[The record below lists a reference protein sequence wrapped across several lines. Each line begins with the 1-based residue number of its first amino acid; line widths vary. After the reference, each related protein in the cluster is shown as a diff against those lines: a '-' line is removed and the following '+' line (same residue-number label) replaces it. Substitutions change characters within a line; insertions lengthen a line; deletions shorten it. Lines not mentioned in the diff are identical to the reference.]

1 MNYKTTLWIFILISV
16 LFSMPTIKAQQ
27 STVEGFKVT
36 ITFVDEPG
44 DNLKIYQAP
53 LKYNKDF
60 ALVLQ
65 LNNGD
70 NAINDQVLPY
80 FKGQAGNPG
89 LYFTEGQ
96 INSKQPFKMDAVHYA
111 FDENGED
118 VHNYRPGFLNWD
130 NIINL
135 WAGEFGIVANGL
147 NFPASTNAALE
158 VNRIYSYTQRK
169 TLSSTVPGGYRT
181 QTYVVPQN
189 GQGQLAYAREKYLA
203 VYDNSS
209 GALPN
214 PVMVE
219 NFGSIQGVKVSR
231 SPMQSGLFNQVQQ
244 LAQLSNENNHP
255 IGTYY
260 LDGFGAGGAPTF
272 NAFKQEMNQV
282 AATFGINGSDNIWV
296 ATSAEL
302 FEFLRV
308 KELVEMHT
316 QINGN
321 IVEITFS
328 AAQMPVD
335 FREYCMT
342 IVVEGESNIV
352 EMPVEQPDGISTYKF
367 SGTNALLN
375 LKWRGGVVPDLE
387 QQATEAVV
395 QTENQPNA
403 SNALTAMDFV
413 LMLPDGDLKES
424 LRERLCVFNY
434 DYEPGFCPR
443 NEFLGADTTV
453 CFGTILNFE
462 APAAD
467 SYLWSTGQTTQQI
480 TFETISDTLLWAKA
494 SLNNG
499 FIMADTIVIN
509 SIALPQVTI
518 STETDTIGPINE
530 AVLVASGAA
539 TYLWENGSTN
549 DTLIVQPQQT
559 TRYAVAG
566 TNAQGCVGYDTITIV
581 VQYELSVDFVYDTVC
596 YGTPTQLF
604 SRIQSNDSILIKE
617 WDLNGDG
624 VFGDAYGDTVQ
635 YLFEQPGEKLTGL
648 RVKTRNG
655 QMQLQYHSVP
665 VADYPF
671 VQFDFANNCEG
682 YSVQFT
688 DRTTVN
694 VGFPT
699 AWDWSFGDGGSADFK
714 HPDHF
719 YENVDTYDVSLIV
732 TSNYGCS
739 DTASHSITINRAPV
753 VDLRLSDGTAV
764 APDAE
769 LKMPKGS
776 SLTFKVDSPYDSL
789 KWTGGIQT
797 ETFRVINAG
806 FFDVTIFYQG
816 CANSRFF
823 SIVETDGPID
833 PTTDGVM
840 NLITPNGDGFNDL
853 WLIDLAKLRPA
864 KVAVYSRA
872 GRQVYSSN
880 DYNNDWGGTYN
891 GNHLPEG
898 TYYYL
903 IEGGNG
909 EVIKGPISILR

>member
-1 MNYKTTLWIFILISV
+1 MNYKTTLWICVLICMLS
-16 LFSMPTIKAQQ
+16 SIHTIKAQQ
-27 STVEGFKVT
+27 STVEGFKIT
-36 ITFVDEPG
+36 ITFVDDPG
-44 DNLKIYQAP
+44 DDLKIYLAP

-65 LNNGD
+65 LNKGD

-80 FKGQAGNPG
+80 FKGQAGNSG

-111 FDENGED
+111 FNEAGED

-135 WAGEFGIVANGL
+135 WAGEFGIVGNGL
-147 NFPASTNAALE
+147 NFPTSTDAALE
-158 VNRIYSYTQRK
+158 VDRIYSYTQRK
-169 TLSSTVPGGYRT
+169 TLSGTVPGGYRT
-181 QTYVVPQN
+181 QTYVVPEN
-189 GQGQLAYAREKYLA
+189 GAGQLSFAREKYLA
-203 VYDNSS
+203 VYDNTS

-214 PVMVE
+214 PSAVE
-219 NFGSIQGVKVSR
+219 NFGTIQGIRVSR
-231 SPMQSGLFNQVQQ
+231 SPMQSGFFNQVQQ
-244 LAQLSNENNHP
+244 LAQLSNETNHP

-260 LDGFGAGGAPTF
+260 LDGFGVEGFPTF
-272 NAFKQEMNQV
+272 AAFKQEMNQI
-282 AATFGINGSDNIWV
+282 AAEYGISGSDNIWV
-296 ATSAEL
+296 STSAEL
-302 FEFLRV
+302 FEYLRV
-308 KELVEMHT
+308 KELVQMQT
-316 QINGN
+316 QINGS
-321 IVEITFS
+321 IVEVTFT
-328 AAQMPVD
+328 ADQMPVD

-342 IVVEGESNIV
+342 IVVEGETNIV
-352 EMPVEQPDGISTYKF
+352 EMPVVEPDGISTYKF
-367 SGTNALLN
+367 SGKNALLN
-375 LKWRGGVVPDLE
+375 LKWRGSVIPELD
-387 QQATEAVV
+387 QQATGAVE
-395 QTENQPNA
+395 QTESQPTA
-403 SNALTAMDFV
+403 AHALAAMDFV
-413 LMLPDGDLKES
+413 LMLPDGDVKEN

-453 CFGTILNFE
+453 CYGTTLNFE
-462 APAAD
+462 APEAD
-467 SYLWSTGQTTQQI
+467 AYLWSTGQNTRQI
-480 TFETISDTLLWAKA
+480 TFETLSDTVLWAQA

-499 FIMADTIVIN
+499 FMMADTINIS
-509 SIALPQVTI
+509 SIALPDVI
-518 STETDTIGPINE
+518 IRTETDTIGPINQ

-539 TYLWENGSTN
+539 TYLWEDGSTN

-559 TRYAVAG
+559 TRYAVEG
-566 TNAQGCVGYDTITIV
+566 TNAAGCIGRDTITIV

-596 YGTPTQLF
+596 FGTPTQLF

-624 VFGDAYGDTVQ
+624 IFGDAFGDTVQ

-648 RVKTRNG
+648 RVKTKNG

-694 VGFPT
+694 VGVPN
-699 AWDWSFGDGGSADFK
+699 AWHWSFGDGDTANYK

-719 YENVDTYDVSLIV
+719 YENVNTYDVSLIV
-732 TSNYGCS
+732 TSSYGCS
-739 DTASHSITINRAPV
+739 DTANRSLTIKRAPV
-753 VDLRLSDGTAV
+753 VDLRLEDGTAV

-776 SLTFKVDSPYDSL
+776 SLTFRVDSPYDSL
-789 KWTGGIQT
+789 KWTGGLQT

-816 CANSRFF
+816 CANSRYF
-823 SIVETDGPID
+823 SVVEGSSPID

-864 KVAVYSRA
+864 KVAIYSRA

>member
-1 MNYKTTLWIFILISV
+1 MNYKSTLWIFILISV
-16 LFSMPTIKAQQ
+16 LFSVPTIKAQQ
-27 STVEGFKVT
+27 STVEGFKLT

-44 DNLKIYQAP
+44 PDLNIYQAP

-96 INSKQPFKMDAVHYA
+96 VNSIQPFKMDAVHYV
-111 FDENGED
+111 FDEDGED
-118 VHNYRPGFLNWD
+118 VHNYKPGFLNWD

-135 WAGEFGIVANGL
+135 WAGEFGIVGNGL
-147 NFPASTNAALE
+147 NFPPTADADVE

-169 TLSSTVPGGYRT
+169 TLSGTVPGGYRT

-189 GQGQLAYAREKYLA
+189 GTGQLAFAREKYLA
-203 VYDNSS
+203 VYDNST

-214 PVMVE
+214 PAAVE
-219 NFGSIQGVKVSR
+219 NFGTIEGIKVSR
-231 SPMQSGLFNQVQQ
+231 SPMQSGFFNQVQQ
-244 LAQLSNENNHP
+244 LWQLSNENNHP

-282 AATFGINGSDNIWV
+282 AATFGRNGSDNIWV
-296 ATSAEL
+296 STSAEL

-308 KELVEMHT
+308 KELVEMQT

-321 IVEITFS
+321 IVEVTFN
-328 AAQMPVD
+328 ADQMPVD

-342 IVVEGESNIV
+342 IIVEGESNIV
-352 EMPVEQPDGISTYKF
+352 EMVVEQPDNISTYQYNG
-367 SGTNALLN
+367 SDALLN
-375 LKWRGGVVPDLE
+375 LKWRGSVVPDLE

-395 QTENQPNA
+395 QTENQPTA
-403 SNALTAMDFV
+403 ARALTAMDFV
-413 LMLPDGDLKES
+413 LMLPDGDVKEN

-453 CFGTILNFE
+453 CFGTVLNFE
-462 APAAD
+462 APDAD
-467 SYLWSTGQTTQQI
+467 SYLWSTGETTQQI
-480 TFETISDTLLWAKA
+480 TFETLSDTLLWAQA

-499 FIMADTIVIN
+499 FVMADTISIS
-509 SIALPQVTI
+509 SIALPIVEIT
-518 STETDTIGPINE
+518 TETDTIGPINQ

-549 DTLIVQPQQT
+549 DSLIVQPQQT

-566 TNAQGCVGYDTITIV
+566 TNAAGCVGHDTITIV

-596 YGTPTQLF
+596 YGTATQLF

-624 VFGDAYGDTVQ
+624 IFGDAFGDTVQ

-648 RVKTRNG
+648 RVKTKNG

-694 VGFPT
+694 VGVPN
-699 AWDWSFGDGGSADFK
+699 AWDWSFGDGNSADFK

-739 DTASHSITINRAPV
+739 DTASRSLTIKQSPII
-753 VDLRLSDGTAV
+753 DLRLDDGTAV

-769 LKMPKGS
+769 LKMPSGS
-776 SLTFKVDSPYDSL
+776 SLTFRVDSPYDSL
-789 KWTGGIQT
+789 QWTGGLQS
-797 ETFRVINAG
+797 ETFRVINPG

-823 SIVETDGPID
+823 SVIEGDSPID
-833 PTTDGVM
+833 PTVDGVM

-853 WLIDLAKLRPA
+853 WLIDLATLRPA

-880 DYNNDWGGTYN
+880 DYDNDWGGTYN

>member
-1 MNYKTTLWIFILISV
+1 MNYKSTLWIFILISV
-16 LFSMPTIKAQQ
+16 LFSLPTIKAQQ
-27 STVEGFKVT
+27 STVEGFKLT
-36 ITFVDEPG
+36 ITFVEEPG
-44 DNLKIYQAP
+44 SDLNIYQAP

-70 NAINDQVLPY
+70 NAINDEVLPY

-96 INSKQPFKMDAVHYA
+96 VNSIQPFKMDAVHYA
-111 FDENGED
+111 FNEDGED
-118 VHNYRPGFLNWD
+118 VHNYISGYLNWD

-147 NFPASTNAALE
+147 NFPSLADADLE

-181 QTYVVPQN
+181 QTYVVPQD
-189 GQGQLAYAREKYLA
+189 GQGQLSYARNKYLA
-203 VYDNSS
+203 VYDNTT

-214 PVMVE
+214 PTAVE
-219 NFGSIQGVKVSR
+219 NFGTIDGIQVSR
-231 SPMQSGLFNQVQQ
+231 SPMQSGFYNQVQQ
-244 LAQLSNENNHP
+244 LAQLSNENSHP
-255 IGTYY
+255 VGTYY
-260 LDGFGAGGAPTF
+260 LDGFGVGSAPTF
-272 NAFKQEMNQV
+272 NVFKQEMNQV
-282 AATFGINGSDNIWV
+282 AATFGRNGSDNIWV

-308 KELVEMHT
+308 KELVEMQT

-321 IVEITFS
+321 IVEVTFS
-328 AAQMPVD
+328 ADQMPVD

-342 IVVEGESNIV
+342 IIVEGESNIV
-352 EMPVEQPDGISTYKF
+352 EMVVEQPDNISTYQYNG
-367 SGTNALLN
+367 SDALLN
-375 LKWRGGVVPDLE
+375 LKWRGSVVPDLE
-387 QQATEAVV
+387 TQATTAVE
-395 QTENQPNA
+395 QTENQPTA
-403 SNALTAMDFV
+403 AHALAAMDFV
-413 LMLPDGDLKES
+413 LMLPDGDLKEA

-443 NEFLGADTTV
+443 NEFLGGDTTV
-453 CFGTILNFE
+453 CFGTVLNFE
-462 APAAD
+462 APDAD
-467 SYLWSTGQTTQQI
+467 SYLWSTGETTQQI
-480 TFETISDTLLWAKA
+480 SFETLSDTLLWAKA

-499 FIMADTIVIN
+499 FLMADTITIS
-509 SIALPQVTI
+509 SIALPEVTI
-518 STETDTIGPINE
+518 STETDTIGPINQ

-539 TYLWENGSTN
+539 TYLWEDGST
-549 DTLIVQPQQT
+549 DDSLIVQPQQT
-559 TRYAVAG
+559 TRYVVMG
-566 TNAQGCVGYDTITIV
+566 TNAAGCIGYDTITIV
-581 VQYELSVDFVYDTVC
+581 VQYELNVDFVYDTVC
-596 YGTPTQLF
+596 YGAPTQLI
-604 SRIQSNDSILIKE
+604 SLIQSNDSILATE
-617 WDLNGDG
+617 WDLDGDG
-624 VFGDAYGDTVQ
+624 IFGDAFGDTVQ
-635 YLFEQPGEKLTGL
+635 HLFEQPGEKLTGL
-648 RVKTRNG
+648 RVKTKNG

-688 DRTTVN
+688 DRTTIN
-694 VGFPT
+694 VGVPDS
-699 AWDWSFGDGGSADFK
+699 WNWSFGDGDSADFK

-719 YENVDTYDVSLIV
+719 YENVSTYEVSLIV

-739 DTASHSITINRAPV
+739 DTASRSLTIQESPII
-753 VDLRLSDGTAV
+753 DLRLEDGTAV

-769 LKMPKGS
+769 LTMPIGS
-776 SLTFKVDSPYDSL
+776 SLTFRVDSPYDSL
-789 KWTGGIQT
+789 QWTGGLQT

-823 SIVETDGPID
+823 SVIDGDSPID

-853 WLIDLAKLRPA
+853 WLIDLATLRPA

-872 GRQVYSSN
+872 GRQVYSSS